1 MTEPRASLA
10 ITFQDLAAALQALMR
25 GCESK
30 PDTKGAE
37 TDERCQ

>member
-10 ITFQDLAAALQALMR
+10 ITLQDLAAALLALMR
-25 GCESK
+25 RCESK
-30 PDTKGAE
+30 TGPKGAE